1 MDSLASYRNRH
12 ALYKT
17 DPHLQAAHAAF
28 PWVVVP
34 DDHEVEN
41 NYAGLVSEDNV
52 DPAAFAVRRAN
63 AYRAYY
69 EHMPLRVRSFP
80 FGPFISLFRGLTF
93 GHLAQFSALDTRQFR
108 SDQPCGD
115 NLQLRCPA
123 ALAPSQTMTGAEQEA
138 WLLRRLDSSPARW
151 NVIAQ
156 QTMFAQF
163 DFLAGQ
169 GQLFNM
175 DQWDGYVAARDRI
188 TSFLADRAPQNPV
201 VLTGDIHSSW
211 VHDIKRNF
219 DDPASETVGTELVG
233 TSISS
238 DFPSA
243 FIALVLAAL
252 RDNPHTKFFDGQYR
266 GYVRCELTPEMWRAD
281 FRAVPTILDDQ
292 VDAFT
297 LASFIVAD
305 GQPGAVRA

>member
-1 MDSLASYRNRH
+1 M
-12 ALYKT
+12 
-17 DPHLQAAHAAF
+17 
-28 PWVVVP
+28 
-34 DDHEVEN
+34 
-41 NYAGLVSEDNV
+41 
-52 DPAAFAVRRAN
+52 
-63 AYRAYY
+63 
-69 EHMPLRVRSFP
+69 
-80 FGPFISLFRGLTF
+80 
-93 GHLAQFSALDTRQFR
+93 LDTRQYR
-108 SDQPCGD
+108 TDQPCGD
-115 NLQLRCPA
+115 GLDPRETCPESLDPA
-123 ALAPSQTMTGAEQEA
+123 ATMTGPEQER
-138 WLLRRLDSSPARW
+138 WLLEGLVRSRAIW

-156 QTMFAQF
+156 QTMLAEY
-163 DFLAGQ
+163 DFTPAPGAT
-169 GQLFNM
+169 LFNM
-175 DQWDGYVAARDRI
+175 DQWDGYVAARNRLLR
-188 TSFLADRAPQNPV
+188 FLMDQHPRNPI

-219 DDPASETVGTELVG
+219 DDPASETVGTDLVG

-243 FIALVLAAL
+243 FIAPVLAAL